1 MRACIEIL
9 INVETDPGLERL
21 KRECEQACLS
31 EEAWEE
37 FQIEEFCDEATGHI
51 ISDDVAY
58 AIATHG
64 YHEVEDSHSPLRVH
78 GETLAQ
84 SARGCMPCCFRLSRG
99 GAKDWAAG
107 LQQAVHF
114 GKIEGAAFF
123 LNRLL
128 ERIDGKSL
136 VTTMLQTDE
145 AGCNTM
151 MHAAN
156 DMQSGFSWLSIR
168 LLVHAAL

>member
-1 MRACIEIL
+1 VRCPPITIHLLAFYL
-9 INVETDPGLERL
+9 R
-21 KRECEQACLS
+21 ACLS
-31 EEAWEE
+31 EKAWEE
-37 FQIEEFCDEATGHI
+37 FQIEEVCDEATGHI

-64 YHEVEDSHSPLRVH
+64 YHEVEDSHSPLRGH